1 MKAVALALLLGAT
14 AFAATA
20 SPSQPAPQAQAL
32 TKRQAIAAVRTVLNA
47 HRIDCGHRLV
57 RISARRSGV
66 RWRVDAVLGG
76 ALSGTARWL
85 VARTPAPANALAR
98 TISAGCPPPAPP
110 PLPPP
115 LTGPGAPA
123 TFVYGAEI
131 SAVER
136 ARVERGL
143 NAGARYYRSALGR
156 ELPPFR
162 VWAYRDLDAL
172 VAAYAQNEP
181 TFSLDQAR
189 RLWEGGQVAHATTR
203 KVWFGPSYFLP
214 GRSEA
219 ELLRIAAHEA
229 FHLFQYELAG
239 ARALGV
245 SGLDEIPVAGPWWI
259 SEGTAKYF
267 ADLAIVREGVLR
279 LEDVRGEWIRRTKVN
294 TTSLADLATL
304 RGQRET
310 ANPYEVYTLATELL
324 LRDRSPT
331 LVFAYYEAI
340 GRGVAWRDAFA
351 STFGRSIDAFVAE
364 FEAYRRTL

>member
-1 MKAVALALLLGAT
+1 M
-14 AFAATA
+14 
-20 SPSQPAPQAQAL
+20 
-32 TKRQAIAAVRTVLNA
+32 TKRQAIASVRRVLNE
-47 HRIDCGHRLV
+47 HQVDCGHRLV
-57 RISARRSGV
+57 RITARRTGS

-76 ALSGTARWL
+76 AHRGTARWI
-85 VARTPAPANALAR
+85 VGRAPAAANSLAR
-98 TISAGCPPPAPP
+98 TISAGCPPPPP
-110 PLPPP
+110 PPVPPP

-123 TFVYGAEI
+123 TFVYGAEL
-131 SAVER
+131 SALER
-136 ARVERGL
+136 SRVERGL
-143 NAGARYYRSALGR
+143 NAGARYYRTILGH

-162 VWAYRDLDAL
+162 VWAFRDLDAL
-172 VAAYAQNEP
+172 LAAYVQNEP
-181 TFSLDQAR
+181 SFSLDQAR
-189 RLWEGGQVAHATTR
+189 RLWEGGQVAHATAR

-245 SGLDEIPVAGPWWI
+245 SGLDEVPTAGPWWI

-267 ADLAIVREGVLR
+267 ADLAVVREGVLR

-324 LRDRSPT
+324 LQNRSPT

-351 STFGRSIDAFVAE
+351 STFGRSIDTFVAE